1 MSLSSSTPSSTSGSK
16 RPRTFTADSGARH
29 EGATFPVRRPEFDFS
44 QTPKYW
50 FGGNPMLTH
59 FMQGMAA
66 LFPDGEMFFVKSVRA
81 VRDQVKD
88 EALQKEI
95 SAFIGQEAMHSKAHL
110 ALDNHLVEQ
119 GLPLKDIEK
128 IALKLLGFVHKAGS
142 KKLDLSIT
150 CALEHFTATWAQQLL
165 EHQRTHDL
173 IADPTMRKMWTWHAI
188 EESEHK
194 AVAFDTYK
202 AINGDYPT
210 RAAGM
215 VIAMVGL
222 SAALVHIEVKMLR
235 HDKQLTNL
243 KSWGFGLKEMFGR
256 KGFFTP
262 TLPKLFDYF
271 RPGFHP
277 NDHEADAALAMRRKE
292 MDFELP
298 SNVAVH

>member
-1 MSLSSSTPSSTSGSK
+1 MSLSTSTSTSGRSK
-16 RPRTFTADSGARH
+16 PVRTFTADSGARH

-44 QTPKYW
+44 ATPKYW
-50 FGGNPMLTH
+50 FGDNAMLTH

-88 EALQKEI
+88 EQLQKEI

-110 ALDNHLVEQ
+110 ALDNHLVAQ

-128 IALKLLGFVHKAGS
+128 IALNLLGFVHKAGS

-150 CALEHFTATWAQQLL
+150 CALEHFTATWAQQFL
-165 EHQRTHDL
+165 EHQETHDL
-173 IADPTMRKMWTWHAI
+173 MADHTMRKMWTWHAI

-202 AINGDYPT
+202 AIGGDYPT

-215 VIAMVGL
+215 VIAMLGL
-222 SAALVHIEVKMLR
+222 SAALVHIEVKMMR
-235 HDKQLTNL
+235 HDKQLTNW
-243 KSWGFGLKEMFGR
+243 KGWGYGMKKMFGR

-277 NDHEADAALAMRRKE
+277 NDHTADEALAKRRTE
-292 MDFELP
+292 MGFELP
-298 SNVAVH
+298 VNGAVH

>member
-1 MSLSSSTPSSTSGSK
+1 MSLSTQTSSSKK
-16 RPRTFTADSGARH
+16 RPRTFVADAAARH

-119 GLPLKDIEK
+119 GLPLKEIEK
-128 IALKLLGFVHKAGS
+128 IALNLLGLIHKAGS

-173 IADPTMRKMWTWHAI
+173 IADPTMRRMWTWHAI

-194 AVAFDTYK
+194 AVAFDTYQ
-202 AINGDYPT
+202 AIGGDYPT
-210 RAAGM
+210 RALGM
-215 VIAMVGL
+215 AIAMAGL
-222 SAALVHIEVKMLR
+222 SAALVNIQIKMMR
-235 HDKQLTNL
+235 HDHQLTNW

-262 TLPKLFDYF
+262 TIPKLFDYF

-277 NDHEADAALAMRRKE
+277 NDHAADEALAMRRAE
-292 MDFELP
+292 AGFELP
-298 SNVAVH
+298 ANAAVH